1 MFNKKPR
8 RNFRQRKVS
17 SSEDEEQRKDSP
29 GENEDAKASLVV
41 NPPSKA
47 ALGRGISCSSKR
59 EATPPKAGSSDE
71 EHREALELT
80 EETRNNKD
88 GTNWKTNS
96 VLSFSVEKENEESS
110 FQLKRTS
117 DKAVLFQVRKKEAL
131 PAKKKTFNKEPDYL
145 KEVLCGGDALSSVSP
160 RHDHCDEAL
169 PQSPKHNSSSEDI
182 NSEDS
187 NIDDDGTNEGG
198 VGSSSAT
205 SESDSTCSA
214 PKPMVFPSA
223 KEIKAARKQRSAIR
237 AQKEFISLRRDHPS
251 SNGST
256 PDHYSREDEEERVDD
271 DDDNE
276 PDDHERRI
284 EFAPR
289 PKSIRERIAEKLGGS
304 GDSLDG
310 SDEEDQELWEQTQI
324 GKGFKRQPGEQSP
337 SGSDSSINIRGR
349 NKKRSSKNKIPESLP
364 PISVSMIKRRIAG
377 KLDSMKEVHR
387 ARQAELRKMAGD
399 VENATASLELLED
412 ASSESQL
419 KFYRNMTLYIHN
431 LVECLR
437 EKVVEINALELELH
451 TLLSDQ
457 MEALLAQTRG
467 RIKEQAERLQQLSYN
482 TEEQSSSTV
491 ETNRKCIKEPQCE
504 DFDLPE
510 DIQLSPEEEEQLQA
524 RIADIQSRSQDV
536 FSDVQDDFCCVKN
549 ILARFEEWRRSYSES
564 YHNAYISLCIPKLLN
579 PIIRHQLLSWNPL
592 KESSCGEFEN
602 LPWFS
607 AVETFCHGHGH
618 EELEQIDRQTLSST
632 IEKTVLPKMTAFV
645 ELVWD
650 PMSHQQ
656 SVSLSGVCHR
666 LKEDY
671 SIFKGEQSKPVKGFI
686 EAVIQRLRSC
696 VDEDVFIPLYPKKCF
711 DDRSSAQCHF
721 RDQQFWTAVKLL
733 GNMGRWDLLL
743 PEAVLKELMLDK
755 LLNRYLMITLCSQ
768 TLSNNTP
775 ACKKIAESLPLSWF
789 EGESQC
795 LPQLQNFKNH
805 IVQDVHRICK
815 QQPAGDPDTKSA
827 VVEDLKVLSRI
838 RCYDSIMDLAGK
850 YHCED
855 AIYAHQLLN
864 QESQ

>member
-1 MFNKKPR
+1 
-8 RNFRQRKVS
+8 
-17 SSEDEEQRKDSP
+17 
-29 GENEDAKASLVV
+29 
-41 NPPSKA
+41 
-47 ALGRGISCSSKR
+47 
-59 EATPPKAGSSDE
+59 
-71 EHREALELT
+71 
-80 EETRNNKD
+80 
-88 GTNWKTNS
+88 
-96 VLSFSVEKENEESS
+96 
-110 FQLKRTS
+110 
-117 DKAVLFQVRKKEAL
+117 VLFQVRKKEAL
-131 PAKKKTFNKEPDYL
+131 P
-145 KEVLCGGDALSSVSP
+145 
-160 RHDHCDEAL
+160 
-169 PQSPKHNSSSEDI
+169 
-182 NSEDS
+182 
-187 NIDDDGTNEGG
+187 
-198 VGSSSAT
+198 
-205 SESDSTCSA
+205 
-214 PKPMVFPSA
+214 
-223 KEIKAARKQRSAIR
+223 
-237 AQKEFISLRRDHPS
+237 
-251 SNGST
+251 
-256 PDHYSREDEEERVDD
+256 
-271 DDDNE
+271 
-276 PDDHERRI
+276 
-284 EFAPR
+284 
-289 PKSIRERIAEKLGGS
+289 
-304 GDSLDG
+304 
-310 SDEEDQELWEQTQI
+310 
-324 GKGFKRQPGEQSP
+324 
-337 SGSDSSINIRGR
+337 
-349 NKKRSSKNKIPESLP
+349 
-364 PISVSMIKRRIAG
+364 
-377 KLDSMKEVHR
+377 
-387 ARQAELRKMAGD
+387 
-399 VENATASLELLED
+399 
-412 ASSESQL
+412 
-419 KFYRNMTLYIHN
+419 
-431 LVECLR
+431 
-437 EKVVEINALELELH
+437 
-451 TLLSDQ
+451 
-457 MEALLAQTRG
+457 
-467 RIKEQAERLQQLSYN
+467 
-482 TEEQSSSTV
+482 
-491 ETNRKCIKEPQCE
+491 
-504 DFDLPE
+504 
-510 DIQLSPEEEEQLQA
+510 
-524 RIADIQSRSQDV
+524 SRSLDV

-656 SVSLSGVCHR
+656 SGSLSGVCHR

-686 EAVIQRLRSC
+686 EAVIQRLRSIC
-696 VDEDVFIPLYPKKCF
+696 VSFLY
-711 DDRSSAQCHF
+711 AQCHF

-815 QQPAGDPDTKSA
+815 QQSA